1 MDGLVALTLTLEESL
16 HAAVQRRAAKEGASP
31 SAVVGAILQQALAA
45 ELDELRGLPPLADL
59 IQTQHDEG
67 RRLEGKPPSPF

>member
-1 MDGLVALTLTLEESL
+1 MEGLVALTLTLEDSL
-16 HAAVQRRAAKEGASP
+16 HAAVRRRAAKEGASP
-31 SAVVGAILQQALAA
+31 SDVVGAILQKALAA

-67 RRLEGKPPSPF
+67 RRREGKTPAPP